1 MITQLSSELFVTMTD
16 VLTTI
21 LFRTEPR
28 QDCHASPTHPDDH
41 ILLTYDKTP
50 GFKPV
55 SHDFDRVITH
65 DFFLIGLF
73 YLKTEYCS

>member
-16 VLTTI
+16 VLTTV

-28 QDCHASPTHPDDH
+28 QVCHASPTHLDDH
-41 ILLTYDKTP
+41 ILLTYDMTP

-55 SHDFDRVITH
+55 SHEFARPVIS
-65 DFFLIGLF
+65 LF
-73 YLKTEYCS
+73 